1 MFGPPPRSSIWRDL
15 LLMMSRLRQTGV
27 VSVENPVAKAM
38 QEGRIQELPDDEE
51 DLD

>member
-1 MFGPPPRSSIWRDL
+1 
-15 LLMMSRLRQTGV
+15 MMSRLRQTGV
-27 VSVENPVAKAM
+27 VSVENPVGKAM